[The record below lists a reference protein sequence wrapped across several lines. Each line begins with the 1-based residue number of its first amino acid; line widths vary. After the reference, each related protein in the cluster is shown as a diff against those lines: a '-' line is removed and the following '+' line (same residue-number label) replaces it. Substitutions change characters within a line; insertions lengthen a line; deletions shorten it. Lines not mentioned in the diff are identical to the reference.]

1 MLRPF
6 AHSLRTV
13 LTVKCMT
20 RSHENDA
27 RSCKSAASYEII
39 TGSVSPP
46 HCFTTR
52 LKKNKVLA
60 RQKWGNEVC
69 LGRLLYQ
76 RFHVY
81 LVFWNYFDKGLLS
94 ALTSLKFSLSHVTFR
109 TLNAP
114 NVQLT
119 GFKIISKPMNFTSP
133 NESNTF
139 SRKNSS
145 LATTKHLGTNN
156 YFHFSR
162 RLLYSHIFLASRKH
176 S

>member
-20 RSHENDA
+20 RSHENNV
-27 RSCKSAASYEII
+27 RSCKSAASYKII

-60 RQKWGNEVC
+60 RHKRGGGGGRYFALGVC
-69 LGRLLYQ
+69 YID
-76 RFHVY
+76 VSMY
-81 LVFWNYFDKGLLS
+81 LFWIYSDKGLLS
-94 ALTSLKFSLSHVTFR
+94 ALTSLKFSLPNVTFR
-109 TLNAP
+109 TLNAL

-119 GFKIISKPMNFTSP
+119 GFKIILKPMNFTSP
-133 NESNTF
+133 NTF
-139 SRKNSS
+139 ARKNSS
-145 LATTKHLGTNN
+145 LETTKHLGTNN

-162 RLLYSHIFLASRKH
+162 RRLYSHIFLASRKH

>member
-1 MLRPF
+1 MQHPTMLRPF

-60 RQKWGNEVC
+60 RHKSGGMKC
-69 LGRLLYQ
+69 
-76 RFHVY
+76 
-81 LVFWNYFDKGLLS
+81 
-94 ALTSLKFSLSHVTFR
+94 AL
-109 TLNAP
+109 AACYI
-114 NVQLT
+114 NVSMYT
-119 GFKIISKPMNFTSP
+119 
-133 NESNTF
+133 
-139 SRKNSS
+139 
-145 LATTKHLGTNN
+145 
-156 YFHFSR
+156 
-162 RLLYSHIFLASRKH
+162 
-176 S
+176 